1 MSSSRFK
8 GVSNSYIK
16 SSGIWN
22 TSNIYIQRIKN
33 KWNSGG
39 QTAINFS
46 GGILNEYQINNI
58 VYRSH
63 TFLASDS
70 FGIFNTSSTIELEC
84 FLVAGGGGGG
94 SNGGNLNT
102 ITSGGG
108 GGGCIS
114 TILNLDPTQ
123 NSNNNDNDIV
133 IGEGGALET
142 QGGNTTISF
151 NNTLLRTAIGGG
163 YGGSKGNRNKTGGN
177 GGSGGGN
184 GGIGIYPGS
193 TYLDQE
199 RQGYDGRVSYGGGG
213 GASGIGLDDVTSG
226 ARVYWG
232 HGGPG
237 IGNDFRDGTTQ
248 YYGGG
253 GGGGAPPVSCRYGG
267 NGGIG
272 GGGKGGRHNPCF
284 YPDPGLEPGT
294 AGTPNTGG
302 GGGGGAEAPQ
312 LTVSPDPYGPIYMG
326 KEGGS
331 GIVIIRYKYYY
342 Y

>member
-1 MSSSRFK
+1 MSSSRIK
-8 GVSNSYIK
+8 GVSNSYIA
-16 SSGIWN
+16 SSGVWSS
-22 TSNIYIQRIKN
+22 SNIYIQKVKN
-33 KWNSGG
+33 KWDAGG
-39 QTAINFS
+39 QSAINFA
-46 GGILNEYQINNI
+46 GGIINEYQVNNI

-63 TFLASDS
+63 TFLTSDS

-94 SNGGNLNT
+94 SNGGVRRT

-108 GGGCIS
+108 GGGCLS

-123 NSNNNDNDIV
+123 NSNNNDNDVV

-142 QGGNTTISF
+142 QGGNSTISF
-151 NNTLLRTAIGGG
+151 NNIILKTAVGGG
-163 YGGSKGNRNKTGGN
+163 YGGSKGDRNKTGGN

-213 GASGIGLDDVTSG
+213 GATGIGLNNVTISP
-226 ARVYWG
+226 RVYWG

-253 GGGGAPPVSCRYGG
+253 GGGGADGVSCNYGG
-267 NGGIG
+267 SGGIG
-272 GGGKGGRHNPCF
+272 GGGKGGRYLGCF
-284 YPDPGLEPGT
+284 ATDPGYEPGI

-302 GGGGGAEAPQ
+302 GGGGGARCPQ
-312 LTVSPDPYGPIYMG
+312 TTSQDPSWPVFIG